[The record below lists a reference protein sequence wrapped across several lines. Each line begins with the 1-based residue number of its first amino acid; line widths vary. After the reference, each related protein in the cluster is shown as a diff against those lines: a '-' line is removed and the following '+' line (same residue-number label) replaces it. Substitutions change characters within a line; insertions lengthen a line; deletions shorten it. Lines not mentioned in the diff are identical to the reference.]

1 MLPNRVQPSELFGS
15 MSHNSDWSR
24 DSQFSEPSS
33 SQSLFSQTNS
43 RSDYSQSLSQQP
55 VGGEQTRTEDDNL
68 QLNSCYLN
76 YMSKPPLFKKSSHKS
91 KVTSEPPL
99 SEILKLK
106 CQTQEKD
113 NKAVFESLSS
123 LVKQCTSEIQESLE
137 SIRGLVRSKFDAI
150 ESQSLRAT
158 SEMKD
163 MITAQ
168 RNGIVE
174 ESAYRREQELKIEHL
189 AKELALK
196 DEKITALFRDFQSND
211 ERRNELASLTDN
223 MRECEKEIRLQRQLI
238 GKEMQEAIM
247 SIVSQLRSGSNTCR
261 HTETVNETVHTKQIE
276 KRLELP
282 KAEISVSGAM
292 NESPLLNITGSIDDC
307 SASDHTVPSCERTPL
322 GSDNVGYDGFFSP
335 TSSSSSLSKLSNH
348 RSERKSS
355 RPLRHTKVVFV
366 KSHSCKGNQQQQRH
380 KVKPLSSRVLAQLDK
395 LDEDT
400 VEIGS
405 ASDRPASDMRDDNS
419 VSVVSASSSATCLKD
434 SRVGKGRTRQK
445 RPLIVEPESDETAR
459 HMSKLGAM
467 LSHRSRPN

>member
-1 MLPNRVQPSELFGS
+1 MQ
-15 MSHNSDWSR
+15 
-24 DSQFSEPSS
+24 
-33 SQSLFSQTNS
+33 
-43 RSDYSQSLSQQP
+43 
-55 VGGEQTRTEDDNL
+55 
-68 QLNSCYLN
+68 
-76 YMSKPPLFKKSSHKS
+76 
-91 KVTSEPPL
+91 
-99 SEILKLK
+99 
-106 CQTQEKD
+106 
-113 NKAVFESLSS
+113 
-123 LVKQCTSEIQESLE
+123 
-137 SIRGLVRSKFDAI
+137 
-150 ESQSLRAT
+150 
-158 SEMKD
+158 
-163 MITAQ
+163 
-168 RNGIVE
+168 
-174 ESAYRREQELKIEHL
+174 
-189 AKELALK
+189 K

-434 SRVGKGRTRQK
+434 SRVYNS
-445 RPLIVEPESDETAR
+445 LY
-459 HMSKLGAM
+459 
-467 LSHRSRPN
+467 